1 MISRRYFSRRFPS
14 LSSRSPGISGSWYS
28 STPAPSSS
36 IATRVD
42 LCERGFAT
50 SGDAPSIS
58 CLALLA
64 ATTTNANLLSGAT
77 LSGVMRS
84 LPSKRFQDFCRSL
97 AEATAKAASGHR
109 DRLDFAS
116 GALHIVVHHKKIV
129 FRVTLNFLTGPLQA
143 APDRFFRIMTS
154 RPQSPLQLFLR
165 GRQNENSHRVGQL
178 LFY

>member
-42 LCERGFAT
+42 LCDRGFAT
-50 SGDAPSIS
+50 SGDAPSIN
-58 CLALLA
+58 CLALRA

-77 LSGVMRS
+77 LSAVMRS
-84 LPSKRFQDFCRSL
+84 LSSKRIQNLECAL
-97 AEATAKAASGHR
+97 AQTTAKTPRGHR

-116 GALHIVVHHKKIV
+116 GAIHIVIHYQKIV
-129 FRVTLNFLTGPLQA
+129 LRITLDFLPRPLQP
-143 APDRFFRIMTS
+143 APYLIARVLPS
-154 RPQSPLQLFLR
+154 RPQPPFQFFLR
-165 GRQNENSHRVGQL
+165 GRQNEDGYCVRQL
-178 LFY
+178 